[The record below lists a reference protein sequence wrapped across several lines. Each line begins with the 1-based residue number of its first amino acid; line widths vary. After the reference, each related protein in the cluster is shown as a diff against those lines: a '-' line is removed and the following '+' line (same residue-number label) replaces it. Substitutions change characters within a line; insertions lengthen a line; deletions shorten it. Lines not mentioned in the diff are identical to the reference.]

1 MKKIGFALIVL
12 IGLSFFLGKEEK
24 VVEGLNI
31 GNIAPNLV
39 GASPKG
45 DTLSLSNLRGN
56 YVLVDFWA
64 SWCRPC
70 RFENRNLIKT
80 VKHFNNF
87 VFPVKKTWTGK
98 MKTVQGFQVFS
109 VSLDSKKEAWKRA
122 IKQDKLTWHWHI
134 SDLKHW
140 NSKLGAKYNVASIPT
155 NYLLDPNGK
164 IIAKNLRGK
173 DLDRVLEN
181 LRYKPEPKEKK

>member
-1 MKKIGFALIVL
+1 MKNLIAILVIFL
-12 IGLSFFLGKEEK
+12 GLSFFIDKKEEPK
-24 VVEGLNI
+24 VGLNV
-31 GNIAPNLV
+31 GNIAPELK

-45 DTLSLSNLRGN
+45 DTLSLKNLRGN
-56 YVLVDFWA
+56 YVLIDFWA

-70 RFENRNLIKT
+70 RFENRNLVKT
-80 VKHFNNF
+80 VEHFNNY

-109 VSLDSKKEAWKRA
+109 VSLDAKKDAWKRA
-122 IKQDKLTWHWHI
+122 IKQDKLTWPWHI

-140 NSKLGAKYNVASIPT
+140 NSKLAAKYNVASIPT

-173 DLDRVLEN
+173 NLDRVLEN
-181 LRYKPEPKEKK
+181 LRYKPEQAEKK